1 MKFNELYTE
10 LRKKLEFDDG
20 KINLEKAPDDEKKN
34 LLQLCD
40 YNKKVSLDEL
50 NDEGNVLGLS
60 IWPKDQ
66 FSLGSTFSNLEKLYV
81 YHSNGVDLSFLDNYH
96 TLKTLGLSY
105 CNLDTIPDF
114 TNQPDLEDLNLY
126 YSNIKKIEGFDHLT
140 KLKRLGLDY
149 NKITKISGL
158 EKLKN
163 LKALG
168 LMNNKFS
175 KIEGLENL
183 VNLEMLSISENRGL
197 DCIGGLNNLKKLTQ
211 LGMSQCSIE
220 DVDGFREFG
229 GFNDLYFLSFGMNK
243 ITEIDVKE
251 TLPAL
256 EKLYLY
262 ENRIQKVRINGN
274 FPALTELEL
283 QKNNITEIQTIS
295 NLPKLKYLRLDENKF
310 ETLENLSNL
319 PSLTNVGIDQTP
331 VKQLGNLD
339 LPKNCMIS
347 NFLEENF
354 STEER
359 TEMEQQIKSLGL
371 RDYWVNERYY
381 WD

>member
-1 MKFNELYTE
+1 MKSYELYTE
-10 LRKKLEFDDG
+10 LRKKLEFDDK
-20 KINLEKAPDDEKKN
+20 KINLENVSDDEKKK

-40 YNKKVSLDEL
+40 YNEKVALYEL
-50 NDEGNVLGLS
+50 NEGGHVIELA
-60 IWPKDQ
+60 IWPNDQ
-66 FSLGSTFSNLEKLYV
+66 FSLPTIFPNLEKLYV
-81 YHSNGVDLSFLDNYH
+81 YRASDVDLSFLKDYH

-105 CNLDTIPDF
+105 CNLDSIPDF
-114 TNQPDLEDLNLY
+114 SNQPDLEDLNLY
-126 YSNIKKIEGFDHLT
+126 YSNIKKIEGLDHLT
-140 KLKRLGLDY
+140 KLTRLGLDY
-149 NKITKISGL
+149 NKITRISGL

-229 GFNDLYFLSFGMNK
+229 GFNNLYFLSFGMNK

-262 ENRIQKVRINGN
+262 ENKIQKVRINGN

-331 VKQLGNLD
+331 VKHIENLN
-339 LPKNCMIS
+339 LPKDCMIS